1 MMKFDVVVVGAGPA
15 GSAAAYTAA
24 KKGYKVLMIERASEP
39 GAKNVSGA
47 KIRESTIAKVFDT
60 KDLPFERIVKNVR
73 LIFKTRE
80 TEAQITVKPT
90 EKLYTISRLKFDKWL
105 AKNAENAGAIL
116 ITKTVVTGVKGNR
129 VITERGEV
137 EGDKIILAEGA
148 NALIAMSLGL
158 RRELKPE
165 ETVLGVREI
174 YSSTRDE
181 VAKRFNL
188 QGDEGE
194 IWEVITDHPIP
205 SAGFI
210 YTFKDAVVIGIG
222 SRVDE
227 IIKNKLRPWEL
238 LDMFKEP
245 YLELVKGFSL
255 REYSAKIIP
264 EQGFPKFKPC
274 EGNVYVA
281 GDALGLVD
289 PLTFD
294 GIGPAVIS
302 GSLAGSAES
311 CESYSKSLYEAKE
324 ILKVIRSRPLVHE
337 LLKSENLSFYVH
349 LVTDF
354 LTSWAKGDLSE
365 LKYLKSKNILGKLV
379 KHLSLG
385 LWVMQ

>member
-1 MMKFDVVVVGAGPA
+1 MKFDVIVVGAGPA

-24 KKGYKVLMIERASEP
+24 KNGYKVLMIERASEP

-47 KIRESTIAKVFDT
+47 RIRDSVISKVFET
-60 KDLPFERIVKNVR
+60 KDLPFERIVKNSR
-73 LIFKTRE
+73 LIFKTKE
-80 TEAQITVKPT
+80 TETQITVKPK
-90 EKLYTISRLKFDKWL
+90 EKLYIISRLKFDKWL
-105 AKNAENAGAIL
+105 AKNAENAGALL
-116 ITKTVVTGVKGNR
+116 ITKTTVTGIEGNK
-129 VITERGEV
+129 VITERGAV

-148 NALIAMSLGL
+148 NALLSMSLGL
-158 RRELKPE
+158 RRELKPD

-194 IWEVITDHPIP
+194 IWEIVTDHPIP

-210 YTFKDAVVIGIG
+210 YTYKDAVVIGIG
-222 SRVDE
+222 SSVDE
-227 IIKNKLRPWEL
+227 LIKNKLKPYEL
-238 LDMFKEP
+238 LDVFKEP

-274 EGNVYVA
+274 KGNVYVA

-302 GSLAGSAES
+302 GSLAGKADS
-311 CESYSKSLYEAKE
+311 CESYYKSLYEAKE
-324 ILKVIRSRPLVHE
+324 IVKVVRSRPLVHE
-337 LLKSENLSFYVH
+337 LLKGENLGFYVH
-349 LVTDF
+349 LITDF
-354 LTSWAKGDLSE
+354 ISSWIKGDFSE
-365 LKYLKSKNILGKLV
+365 LRYYKSSLGKMI
-379 KHLSLG
+379 KHLALG
-385 LWVMQ
+385 LGMIG